1 MLREPRDVRYRLY
14 LDIGNTN
21 TKIGIGDAETILA
34 SFALPSDER
43 RTADDFGLALT
54 ALLRVQGLD
63 AGDMEGALACCVTPG
78 VGKLVRDA
86 CLRFLG
92 KTLLFTPEDVPI
104 PLENRYA
111 LPHEVGADRLVG
123 AYAARRLFPDVFSL
137 ISVDYGTAT
146 TFDCVE
152 GDAYLG
158 GLICP
163 GVLSSISALTSRAA
177 KLQGVSLEVES
188 AAPAPGISTATSL
201 KHGFVF
207 GFAAMTEGLCDRL
220 AAGMR
225 GPVGVVGTGGFASVV
240 ARVTRRFDAVLPDML
255 LDGLRMLYKEGI
267 NG

>member
-1 MLREPRDVRYRLY
+1 MRYRLY

-21 TKIGIGDAETILA
+21 TKIGIGDGEKLRA

-43 RTADDFGLALT
+43 RTADEFGLSLV
-54 ALLRVQGLD
+54 ALLRLQGLEAED
-63 AGDMEGALACCVTPG
+63 IEGGLACSVSPG
-78 VGKLVRDA
+78 ISKLVRDA

-92 KTLLFTPEDVPI
+92 KTLLFAPEDVPV

-123 AYAARRLFPDVFSL
+123 AYAARRLFPEVFSL

-163 GVLSSISALTSRAA
+163 GVLSSIAALTSRTA

-188 AAPAPGISTATSL
+188 AVPAPGISTATSL

-207 GFAAMTEGLCDRL
+207 GFAAMTEGLCERL

-225 GPVGVVGTGGFASVV
+225 GPVAVVGTGGFASVI

-255 LDGLRMLYKEGI
+255 LDGLRLLYNERITG
-267 NG
+267 

>member
-1 MLREPRDVRYRLY
+1 MPAEQAAARCRLY

-21 TKIGIGDAETILA
+21 TKIGIGDGETLHA
-34 SFALPSDER
+34 SFVVRSDER
-43 RTADDFGLALT
+43 RTPDEFGFLLVE
-54 ALLRVQGLD
+54 LLRRRGLD
-63 AGDMEGALACCVTPG
+63 PDDIEGCLACSVVPG
-78 VGKLVRDA
+78 VAESVRGA

-92 KTLLFTPEDVPI
+92 KTLLLAPEDVPV
-104 PLENRYA
+104 PLENRYT

-123 AYAARRLFPDVFSL
+123 AYAARRLFPNVRSL

-152 GDAYLG
+152 DNAYLG

-163 GVLSSISALTSRAA
+163 GVLSSITALTSRAA
-177 KLQGVSLEVES
+177 KLQGVSLRVES
-188 AAPAPGISTATSL
+188 AVPEPGISTAVSL

-207 GFAAMTEGLCDRL
+207 GFAAMTEGLCERL
-220 AAGMR
+220 AAGMN
-225 GPVGVVGTGGFASVV
+225 GPVGVVGTGGFASAV
-240 ARVTRRFDAVLPDML
+240 ASVTNLFDAVLPDML